1 MSFKHVKQAVLLSD
15 LNQKREIRE
24 IQKIMN
30 MIKHSLTKKLLP
42 LAIVL
47 GTTAYH
53 TQSNAYEA
61 GDFILRAGLA
71 SVQPDESPFGTLK
84 TLDASVDDAEALGI
98 TFSYMFTEHLALG
111 LLASTP
117 FKHDISA
124 GGNKVAEIQLLPP
137 TLHLE
142 YFPLKSSSKW
152 QPFVGVGVNYTT
164 FFEEKTSGALSGT
177 DLELD
182 DSFGLSLEAGIDYK
196 INDKWIVNATVWNID
211 LETDA
216 ELDGADIGG
225 IELDPWVYMVSI
237 GYVF

>member
-1 MSFKHVKQAVLLSD
+1 MLFRHAKQAVFLSG
-15 LNQKREIRE
+15 LNQKIDISE
-24 IQKIMN
+24 IQKTMN

-42 LAIVL
+42 LAIIL
-47 GTTAYH
+47 GTTTYH

-98 TFSYMFTEHLALG
+98 TFSYMFTEHFALG

-117 FKHDISA
+117 FKHDISS
-124 GGNKVAEIQLLPP
+124 GGNKIAEIQLLPP

-142 YFPLKSSSKW
+142 YFPLESSSKW
-152 QPFVGVGVNYTT
+152 HPFVGAGVNYTT
-164 FFEEKTSGALSGT
+164 FFEEKTSLGQG

-211 LETDA
+211 IETDA
-216 ELDGADIGG
+216 KLDGDDIGG
-225 IELDPWVYMVSI
+225 IKLDPWVYMVSI